1 MARFIGPLSASF
13 ATCLP
18 SIPRMLWSAQRALEA
33 PLGSLVKKWEHSEA
47 LIVLL
52 IESIFQ
58 TSLRPGSRP
67 SASNA
72 SSAHAHGI
80 SDELLVSR
88 WQEGDRQAFEALV
101 RRYQHVAF
109 TVCQRYLHN
118 PQVAEETAQDVFVA
132 LYRKLHEFRGESS
145 FKSWFYRVLTNHCHN
160 RHKAGQRRR
169 ESQHDSIDAPDP
181 RDEDKKN
188 VRELADPGQNADQ
201 LMEDAQRQA
210 LIEKALQSLGE
221 EARMILLL
229 REGQGMAYEDI
240 GAALQL
246 NAGTVKSRLHR
257 ARADLKAA
265 VDRMTAGARH
275 SETLREGS

>member
-1 MARFIGPLSASF
+1 MG
-13 ATCLP
+13 
-18 SIPRMLWSAQRALEA
+18 
-33 PLGSLVKKWEHSEA
+33 
-47 LIVLL
+47 
-52 IESIFQ
+52 
-58 TSLRPGSRP
+58 
-67 SASNA
+67 
-72 SSAHAHGI
+72 GI
-80 SDELLVSR
+80 SDEMLVSR

-118 PQVAEETAQDVFVA
+118 PQVAEETAQDVFIS

-169 ESQHDSIDAPDP
+169 ESLHDSIDTPDNP
-181 RDEDKKN
+181 DDDHKPG
-188 VRELADPGQNADQ
+188 RELKDPAPNAER

-210 LIEKALQSLGE
+210 LIERALQALGE

-246 NAGTVKSRLHR
+246 NPGTVKSRLHR
-257 ARADLKAA
+257 ARVDLKLA
-265 VDRMTAGARH
+265 VDRLSAGSRL
-275 SETLREGS
+275 SENP